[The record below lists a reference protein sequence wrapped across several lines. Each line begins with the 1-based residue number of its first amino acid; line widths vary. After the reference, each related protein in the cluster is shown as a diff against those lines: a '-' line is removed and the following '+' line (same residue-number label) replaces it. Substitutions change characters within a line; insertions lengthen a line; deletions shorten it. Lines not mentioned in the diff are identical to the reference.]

1 MNKIIRASRLR
12 FKRIIEHLKIFKQ
25 RVKLFFVPRLGTLYH
40 YPPRPYHIPI
50 NYNKTNKLKNTPVIS
65 IVTPSFN
72 SIDFI
77 ERTIK
82 SVLEQR
88 YPKLEYVVQDGGSND
103 GTVEIL
109 NKYSDSLTHWQ
120 SIRDKGQSNAINLG
134 FNNTS
139 GEIMAYLNSDDTLLP
154 GTLSYVAQYF
164 SKHPEV
170 DVVYG
175 HRVLINEE
183 DNEIG
188 RWILPPHCNYTILWH
203 DFIPQETLFWRRR
216 IWDKVDGYIDESF
229 QFAMDWDLTMRFRD
243 AGARF
248 VRLPRFLGSF
258 RVHSRMKSIGK
269 VDMVGVKEMNLLR
282 KRWHD
287 PEISGVKLERIIR
300 RYLWY
305 HVLLNNM
312 YRLKLLRY

>member
-1 MNKIIRASRLR
+1 MDNIIEALKSR
-12 FKRIIEHLKIFKQ
+12 FQGKIEHLRIFKQ
-25 RVKLFFVPRLGTLYH
+25 RFKLLFVPRLGTLYH
-40 YPPRPYHIPI
+40 YPPRPHHIPA
-50 NYNKTNKLKNTPVIS
+50 NYNKISNLEVTPIIS

-72 SIDFI
+72 SIAFI
-77 ERTIK
+77 EQTIK
-82 SVLEQR
+82 SVLEQS
-88 YPKLEYVVQDGGSND
+88 YPKLEYVIQDGDSDD
-103 GTVEIL
+103 GTVEIVK
-109 NKYSDSLTHWQ
+109 KYSANLAHWQ
-120 SIRDKGQSNAINLG
+120 SRRDKGQSHAINLG
-134 FNNTS
+134 FRNTS
-139 GEIMAYLNSDDTLLP
+139 GEIMAYLNSDDTFLP
-154 GTLSYVAQYF
+154 GTLHYVAQYF

-183 DNEIG
+183 GSEIG

-216 IWDKVDGYIDESF
+216 IWDKVGGYVDESF

-248 VRLPRFLGSF
+248 VRLPRFLGAF
-258 RVHSRMKSIGK
+258 RVHSRMKSIDK
-269 VDMVGVKEMNLLR
+269 VDMVGVKEMNVLR

-287 PEISGVKLERIIR
+287 PEISDQQLEKFIR
-300 RYLWY
+300 RYLRY